1 MKHWKSVAIGSGLL
15 VVFISGC
22 STPSNQHVYAG
33 AAEPPGQVISS
44 GSYASPN
51 TPTQPPPRYSTS
63 PPVFNANANSTAL
76 SPDAMLTDRVNQALR
91 SSSLGIAPNNVSVS
105 AQNGVVTLNGTVP
118 NQQQRQMIYDLVRN
132 TSGVGSVNDQL
143 QLSGAPS
150 PVYPQ
155 PNTTYTPPPPAQYPA
170 TSSAQTLAPNTASTG
185 DVFNLHVQGLNEA
198 DRMLAQRILQ
208 GLRTDSRLGSL
219 LPTVDINVAQGRV
232 ILQGVVQNEQQRAA
246 IESVVRQAT
255 GGSNVE
261 DQLQVQG
268 GAAPVT
274 Q

>member
-1 MKHWKSVAIGSGLL
+1 
-15 VVFISGC
+15 
-22 STPSNQHVYAG
+22 
-33 AAEPPGQVISS
+33 
-44 GSYASPN
+44 
-51 TPTQPPPRYSTS
+51 
-63 PPVFNANANSTAL
+63 
-76 SPDAMLTDRVNQALR
+76 
-91 SSSLGIAPNNVSVS
+91 
-105 AQNGVVTLNGTVP
+105 
-118 NQQQRQMIYDLVRN
+118 
-132 TSGVGSVNDQL
+132 
-143 QLSGAPS
+143 
-150 PVYPQ
+150 
-155 PNTTYTPPPPAQYPA
+155 
-170 TSSAQTLAPNTASTG
+170 
-185 DVFNLHVQGLNEA
+185 
-198 DRMLAQRILQ
+198 MLAQRILQ